1 MSSRRG
7 WQGDW
12 EGRKSTEW
20 MGTIRNLHKK
30 IPTFTQNAFRMAKGI
45 NKYRDLIVREPIG
58 DVKVDLG
65 YTEAITS
72 ERIPIEAVRNGYK
85 TGSPFMGY
93 KLFEHQKTLDDV
105 LEVLDDPDFR
115 P

>member
-20 MGTIRNLHKK
+20 MGSIRNLRKK
-30 IPTFTQNAFRMAKGI
+30 IPAFTQNIFRIGTGI
-45 NKYRDLIVREPIG
+45 NKYKDLIVREPIS

-65 YTEAITS
+65 HTEAI
-72 ERIPIEAVRNGYK
+72 IPN
-85 TGSPFMGY
+85 
-93 KLFEHQKTLDDV
+93 
-105 LEVLDDPDFR
+105 
-115 P
+115 